1 MAKTNLWHRRR
12 SYLLGTAMAL
22 GVATMAGSAGAMS
35 LQDAVDIVINTNPN
49 VAVTIKDRRA
59 IDYELRQARALYYPQ
74 IDARLDGGVDWAEN
88 SSTDS
93 RQPNIHQGSH
103 DNGFWNWDRWDMQG
117 TLQQRIF
124 DGFETDS
131 EVERQ
136 KQRQISAAHR
146 IQDEGQ
152 VNGLDAVSAYLDVL
166 RHRERV
172 ANAESNVTAHEET
185 LALVQTRAE
194 LGGGNVADVRQ
205 TEARLATARTA
216 LTQVQG
222 DLRDAVATFQRVIGV
237 APDSLETVQLDN
249 SMIPQTED
257 ESVAKALENNPK
269 VSLAKADVKVARAEI
284 DLNAAPLYPSLNFE
298 TIASVN
304 NHNNGREE
312 RTHSA
317 TFLLV
322 GRYNLYRGGADM
334 ARVREFKWRKAEAS
348 EQLRVNERQ
357 VAEDVRLSWSAR
369 ETQRQAVATLSDQ
382 VAANQSTRDVYA
394 QQFDIGQRSL
404 LDLLDATN
412 ELFLSKDDL
421 ITANYEELFAEF
433 RILASQGDLVQS
445 LGVSFPLEATPGEVD
460 YDDIVPAEEET
471 ASQ

>member
-1 MAKTNLWHRRR
+1 
-12 SYLLGTAMAL
+12 
-22 GVATMAGSAGAMS
+22 MS
-35 LQDAVDIVINTNPN
+35 LQDAVNLVINTNPE

-74 IDARLDGGVDWAEN
+74 IDVRLDGGVDFAEN
-88 SSTDS
+88 SSTDQA
-93 RQPNIHQGSH
+93 QPQIHQH
-103 DNGFWNWDRWDMQG
+103 NHNNGFWNMDRWDAQA

-124 DGFETDS
+124 DGWETDS

-136 KQRQISAAHR
+136 KQRQISAAYR
-146 IQDEGQ
+146 IQDQGQ
-152 VNGLDAVSAYLDVL
+152 VTALDAVSAYLDVS

-172 ANAESNVTAHEET
+172 ANAEANVAAHQDT

-205 TEARLATARTA
+205 TEARLATAQTS
-216 LTQVQG
+216 LTEVQG
-222 DLRDAVATFQRVIGV
+222 DLRDATATFQRIIGV
-237 APDSLETVQLDN
+237 APDTLEPATLDP
-249 SMIPQTED
+249 SMIPEAED
-257 ESVAKALENNPK
+257 VSVSKALEANPK

-284 DLNAAPLYPSLNFE
+284 DLNAAPLYPSLSFE
-298 TIASVN
+298 TIANVN

-348 EQLRVNERQ
+348 EQLRVNERE

-369 ETQRQAVATLSDQ
+369 ETQRQAVATLNDQ

-412 ELFLSKDDL
+412 ELFLSKDQL
-421 ITANYEELFAEF
+421 ITATYEELFANY
-433 RILASQGDLVQS
+433 RILASQGDLVQAV
-445 LGVSFPLEATPGEVD
+445 GVGFPLEATPGEVD
-460 YDDIVPAEEET
+460 YDDIVPEEEEET